1 MKIKVINS
9 NNADYNKEFKVRRMN
24 YDQTVVNYPN
34 NEGLNIF
41 LNKDVEFI
49 AESEI
54 DEFLIKN
61 KEVLQIKLTRG
72 ISVFFYKIILE
83 VVEEYLKEKFKDL
96 NLLKD
101 KYSVNKRNIWSKDI
115 ICIINN
121 KYPIKIV
128 ASGQNFKKVGYS
140 INVEQINIEEFLEL
154 CKFEVKKI
162 EKNIKYKELELHRYK
177 QAVNSIKS
185 RVNIDDITIVE

>member
-1 MKIKVINS
+1 MKVKVINS
-9 NNADYNKEFKVRRMN
+9 NSADYNKEFKVRRMN

-41 LNKDVEFI
+41 LNKDVKFI
-49 AESEI
+49 SESEI

-61 KEVLQIKLTRG
+61 REILKIKLNRG

-83 VVEEYLKEKFKDL
+83 FIEDYLKENFKSL

-101 KYSVNKRNIWSKDI
+101 KYSANKRNIWNKEI
-115 ICIINN
+115 VCIIND

-128 ASGQNFKKVGYS
+128 ASGQNFKKFGYS
-140 INVEQINIEEFLEL
+140 INVEEINIEEFLEL

-162 EKNIKYKELELHRYK
+162 EKNIKDKEFELYRYK
-177 QAVNSIKS
+177 QAINGIKS
-185 RVNIDDITIVE
+185 RVKMDDVIMVE